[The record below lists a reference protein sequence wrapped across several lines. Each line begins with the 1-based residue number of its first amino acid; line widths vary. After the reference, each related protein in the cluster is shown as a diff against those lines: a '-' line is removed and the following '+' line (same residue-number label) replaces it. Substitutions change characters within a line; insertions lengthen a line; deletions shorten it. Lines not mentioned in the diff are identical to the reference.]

1 MPAMQSYTNESTQI
15 RAASAEEGTASEKI
29 VKFRIT
35 EDVDV
40 EYVEAEMLKVGVS
53 VSKVAMEDSQHRV
66 QGIVS
71 EEHRRT
77 TIISPYEKGRK
88 KACSHY

>member
-1 MPAMQSYTNESTQI
+1 M
-15 RAASAEEGTASEKI
+15 RAPKSEQQVQRKELPPKKI

-40 EYVEAEMLKVGVS
+40 EYIEAEMLKVGVS

-66 QGIVS
+66 QGIGV
-71 EEHRRT
+71 RRT
-77 TIISPYEKGRK
+77 QKNSNNSPYKKGRK